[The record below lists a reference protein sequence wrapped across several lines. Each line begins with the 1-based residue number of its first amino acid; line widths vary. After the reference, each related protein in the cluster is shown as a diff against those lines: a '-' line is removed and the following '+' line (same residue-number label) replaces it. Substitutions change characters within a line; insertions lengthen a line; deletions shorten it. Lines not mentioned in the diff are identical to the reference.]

1 MGKCKESSAEL
12 GKIVEE
18 KKIEGGKEKSGK
30 KINSQVLM
38 SCVGEKEQ
46 ISKREK
52 EEDHTVVKG
61 RVEYQQKS
69 SKKVNKQHFI
79 CINFYI
85 SSFIVED

>member
-1 MGKCKESSAEL
+1 MREVRKSQ
-12 GKIVEE
+12 E
-18 KKIEGGKEKSGK
+18 KK
-30 KINSQVLM
+30 SQVLM

-69 SKKVNKQHFI
+69 NKKVKKQYFI
-79 CINFYI
+79 YINFFYFFLLLLKTDF
-85 SSFIVED
+85 SVQEN